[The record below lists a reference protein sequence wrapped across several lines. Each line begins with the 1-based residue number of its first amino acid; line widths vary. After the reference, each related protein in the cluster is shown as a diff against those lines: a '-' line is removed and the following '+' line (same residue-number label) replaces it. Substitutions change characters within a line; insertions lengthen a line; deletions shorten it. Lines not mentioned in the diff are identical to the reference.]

1 MQIKESL
8 KQQDCHPE
16 EDGCMTQSHL
26 TSTKRVKKQMRVNSS
41 VTAECPVVNKKMT
54 SLDKSHTCDNS
65 SQMQKSYRM
74 LEVDLTTKE
83 KDCKTFY
90 DDLCK
95 DISSHLLS
103 HTEIDCAVSDLNC
116 SNTSSSVMAVKS
128 WFSTKQVTAH
138 NKNSQKTYW
147 QSCMSSRAECMVSDA
162 IVTKSRRIRIYPTPQ
177 QKQLFKQWFGV
188 GRKVYNTCVNHFN
201 EKNIVFNG
209 WMQMST
215 VVLAELTED
224 YIKSVPYQ
232 IKKIAVKDSYTA
244 RKTNC
249 KKTKQSGKPF
259 KLRYKSRKN
268 PVQSCYIPKSAVS
281 ESGIYYT
288 ISGKLKFSEK
298 EWLKNDICD
307 CRLINDHG
315 RWYLSVP
322 QKITTV
328 ATENQGGIVALDPG
342 VRNFLTYFSE
352 DGRFGW
358 LGIHAF
364 DRILNLNLKRDK
376 PLSRL
381 ALIKDKR
388 KKGKLKRTLNR
399 TYHRI
404 QDLVDELHWQC
415 INYLVHNFSVIVFPP
430 FEVKGMTKKGRKLR
444 KSVVRSM
451 LSLRFFDFK
460 ERLKQKCKEC
470 GVTYIEQ
477 NESYTSKTNSFTGE
491 LMSNLGGKEWF
502 EYDGIKVHR
511 DLNGAR
517 NILIRAMRDS
527 SAAG

>member
-8 KQQDCHPE
+8 KQQECHPE

-26 TSTKRVKKQMRVNSS
+26 TLPERKTKMMRKASS
-41 VTAECPVVNKKMT
+41 VTVGCPALNKKMT
-54 SLDKSHTCDNS
+54 LLDKSHLCDS
-65 SQMQKSYRM
+65 SFQMQKSYKM
-74 LEVDLTTKE
+74 SEVDLTTKE
-83 KDCKTFY
+83 KVCKIFY

-116 SNTSSSVMAVKS
+116 SNTSSNKMAVKS

-147 QSCMSSRAECMVSDA
+147 QSCMYSHVGCMDSDA
-162 IVTKSRRIRIYPTPQ
+162 IVTKSRRIRIYPTQQ

-188 GRKVYNTCVNHFN
+188 GRKVYNTCINHFN
-201 EKNIVFNG
+201 EKDIIFKG
-209 WMQMST
+209 WMNMSKT
-215 VVLAELTED
+215 VLSGLTEI
-224 YIKSVPYQ
+224 YMKSVPYQ
-232 IKKIAVKDSYTA
+232 IKSKAVKDAYISFT
-244 RKTNC
+244 TNC
-249 KKTKQSGKPF
+249 RKAKRTHTQF

-268 PVQSCYIPKSAVS
+268 PVQSCYIPKQAVS
-281 ESGIYYT
+281 DSGIYHT
-288 ISGKLKFSEK
+288 ISGKLKFSER
-298 EWLKNDICD
+298 EFLKNDICD
-307 CRLINDHG
+307 CRLIYDHG

-322 QKITTV
+322 QKIRAV

-376 PLSRL
+376 LLSRL
-381 ALIKDKR
+381 SLTKDKR
-388 KKGKLKRTLNR
+388 KKSRLKRTLNR

-415 INYLVHNFSVIVFPP
+415 INYLVHNFSVIIFPP

-451 LSLRFFDFK
+451 LSLRFYEFK
-460 ERLKQKCKEC
+460 ERLEQKCKEC
-470 GVTYIEQ
+470 GVLYIEQ

-491 LMSNLGGKEWF
+491 LISNLGSKEWF
-502 EYDGIKVHR
+502 MYDGIKVHR

-527 SAAG
+527 SAAS

>member
-1 MQIKESL
+1 MTVQ
-8 KQQDCHPE
+8 
-16 EDGCMTQSHL
+16 EDH
-26 TSTKRVKKQMRVNSS
+26 KI
-41 VTAECPVVNKKMT
+41 
-54 SLDKSHTCDNS
+54 
-65 SQMQKSYRM
+65 
-74 LEVDLTTKE
+74 
-83 KDCKTFY
+83 FY

-103 HTEIDCAVSDLNC
+103 HKDIDNTMSEWDDSSCTMTVS
-116 SNTSSSVMAVKS
+116 S
-128 WFSTKQVTAH
+128 WFSTKQVTT
-138 NKNSQKTYW
+138 NNNNSQNNYKQTFL
-147 QSCMSSRAECMVSDA
+147 SARTGIVTSGT
-162 IVTKSRRIRIYPTPQ
+162 IVTKARRIRIYPTQQ

-201 EKNIVFNG
+201 EKDINVKG
-209 WMQMST
+209 WMNMST
-215 VVLAELTED
+215 IVLDELTED

-232 IKKIAVKDSYTA
+232 IKSKAVKDSYISW
-244 RKTNC
+244 RTNC
-249 KKTKQSGKPF
+249 KKTKKSGKQF

-268 PVQSCYIPKSAVS
+268 PIQSCYIPKSAVS

-288 ISGKLKFSEK
+288 ISGNLKFSER
-298 EWLKNDICD
+298 EWLNNDICD

-322 QKITTV
+322 QKITTMP
-328 ATENQGGIVALDPG
+328 TENQGGIVALDPG

-364 DRILNLNLKRDK
+364 DRILNLNLKRDHL
-376 PLSRL
+376 LSRL
-381 ALIKDKR
+381 ALTKNKR
-388 KKGKLKRTLNR
+388 EKGKLKRTLNR

-451 LSLRFFDFK
+451 LSLRFFEFK

-470 GVTYIEQ
+470 GVVYIEQ

-491 LMSNLGGKEWF
+491 LMTNLGSKEWF
-502 EYDGIKVHR
+502 MYDGIKVHR

>member
-1 MQIKESL
+1 MVVQ
-8 KQQDCHPE
+8 
-16 EDGCMTQSHL
+16 ED
-26 TSTKRVKKQMRVNSS
+26 R
-41 VTAECPVVNKKMT
+41 
-54 SLDKSHTCDNS
+54 
-65 SQMQKSYRM
+65 
-74 LEVDLTTKE
+74 
-83 KDCKTFY
+83 KTFY

-95 DISSHLLS
+95 NISSHLLS
-103 HTEIDCAVSDLNC
+103 HKDIDNAMSEWDKSSCAM
-116 SNTSSSVMAVKS
+116 TVKS
-128 WFSTKQVTAH
+128 WFSTKQVTVY

-147 QSCMSSRAECMVSDA
+147 QSFMSSHAERMSSGA
-162 IVTKSRRIRIYPTPQ
+162 IQTKSRRIRIYPTLQ
-177 QKQLFKQWFGV
+177 QKHLFKQWFGV

-201 EKNIVFNG
+201 EKDIEFKG
-209 WMQMST
+209 WMKMSKT
-215 VVLAELTED
+215 VLSGLTES

-232 IKKIAVKDSYTA
+232 IKNMSVKDSYTSWMS
-244 RKTNC
+244 NC
-249 KKTKQSGKPF
+249 KKTKKSGKPF

-268 PVQSCYIPKSAVS
+268 PVQSCYIPKAAVS
-281 ESGIYYT
+281 ESGIYHT
-288 ISGKLKFSEK
+288 ISGKLKVSER
-298 EWLKNDICD
+298 EFLKNDICD

-322 QKITTV
+322 QKIATMP
-328 ATENQGGIVALDPG
+328 TENQGGIVALDPG

-358 LGIHAF
+358 LGIHVF
-364 DRILNLNLKRDK
+364 DRILTLNLKRDHL
-376 PLSRL
+376 LSRL
-381 ALIKDKR
+381 ALTKNKR

-404 QDLVDELHWQC
+404 KDLVDELHWKC
-415 INYLVHNFSVIVFPP
+415 INYLVHNFSVVVFPP
-430 FEVKGMTKKGRKLR
+430 FEVKNMTNKGRKIC

-451 LSLRFFDFK
+451 LSLRFYEFK

-470 GVTYIEQ
+470 GILYIEQ

-491 LMSNLGGKEWF
+491 LMTNLGGKEWF
-502 EYDGIKVHR
+502 MYDGIKVHR

>member
-1 MQIKESL
+1 
-8 KQQDCHPE
+8 
-16 EDGCMTQSHL
+16 MTIQ
-26 TSTKRVKKQMRVNSS
+26 
-41 VTAECPVVNKKMT
+41 E
-54 SLDKSHTCDNS
+54 
-65 SQMQKSYRM
+65 
-74 LEVDLTTKE
+74 
-83 KDCKTFY
+83 DCKTFY

-103 HTEIDCAVSDLNC
+103 HKDIAQSMSECDGSSCAM
-116 SNTSSSVMAVKS
+116 TVKS
-128 WFSTKQVTAH
+128 WFSTKQVTTR
-138 NKNSQKTYW
+138 NKNSQQAYW
-147 QSCMSSRAECMVSDA
+147 QSCMCSQKGSMTSGT
-162 IVTKSRRIRIYPTPQ
+162 IVTKSRRIRIYPSQQ

-188 GRKVYNTCVNHFN
+188 GRKVYNTCINHFN
-201 EKNIVFNG
+201 EKDIEIKG
-209 WMQMST
+209 WMKMGTT
-215 VVLAELTED
+215 VLSEFTES

-232 IKKIAVKDSYTA
+232 IKKIAVKDSYTSWQ
-244 RKTNC
+244 TNC
-249 KKTKQSGKPF
+249 KKTKKTGKPF

-268 PVQSCYIPKSAVS
+268 PVQSCYISKSAVS
-281 ESGIYYT
+281 ENGIYHT
-288 ISGKLKFSEK
+288 ISGKLKFSER
-298 EWLKNDICD
+298 EWVKSDICD

-322 QKITTV
+322 QKITTMP
-328 ATENQGGIVALDPG
+328 TENQGGIVALDPG

-358 LGIHAF
+358 LGVHAF
-364 DRILNLNLKRDK
+364 DRILTLNLKRDK
-376 PLSRL
+376 LLSRL
-381 ALIKDKR
+381 ALTKDK
-388 KKGKLKRTLNR
+388 KEKCKLKRTLNR

-430 FEVKGMTKKGRKLR
+430 FEVKGMTKKGCKLR

-451 LSLRFFDFK
+451 LSLRFFEFK

-491 LMSNLGGKEWF
+491 LMNNLGSKEWF
-502 EYDGIKVHR
+502 MYDGIKVHR

>member
-1 MQIKESL
+1 
-8 KQQDCHPE
+8 
-16 EDGCMTQSHL
+16 
-26 TSTKRVKKQMRVNSS
+26 
-41 VTAECPVVNKKMT
+41 
-54 SLDKSHTCDNS
+54 
-65 SQMQKSYRM
+65 
-74 LEVDLTTKE
+74 
-83 KDCKTFY
+83 
-90 DDLCK
+90 
-95 DISSHLLS
+95 
-103 HTEIDCAVSDLNC
+103 
-116 SNTSSSVMAVKS
+116 
-128 WFSTKQVTAH
+128 
-138 NKNSQKTYW
+138 
-147 QSCMSSRAECMVSDA
+147 MSSRTGSMTSGT
-162 IVTKSRRIRIYPTPQ
+162 IVTKSRRIRIYPSQQ
-177 QKQLFKQWFGV
+177 QKCLFKQWFGV
-188 GRKVYNTCVNHFN
+188 ERKVYNTCINHFK
-201 EKNIVFNG
+201 EKDIEFKG
-209 WMQMST
+209 WMKMST

-281 ESGIYYT
+281 ESGIYHT

-352 DGRFGW
+352 NGRFGW
-358 LGIHAF
+358 VGIHAF
-364 DRILNLNLKRDK
+364 DRILKLNLKRDK
-376 PLSRL
+376 LLSRL
-381 ALIKDKR
+381 ALTKDKK
-388 KKGKLKRTLNR
+388 KKGKFKRTLNR

-415 INYLVHNFSVIVFPP
+415 INYLVHNFSVIIFPP

-451 LSLRFFDFK
+451 LSLRFFEFK

-470 GVTYIEQ
+470 GVLYVEQ

-491 LMSNLGGKEWF
+491 VMTNLGGKEWF
-502 EYDGIKVHR
+502 VYDGIKVHR

-527 SAAG
+527 SATD

>member
-8 KQQDCHPE
+8 KRQDCHTE
-16 EDGCMTQSHL
+16 EDGCMTQSRL
-26 TSTKRVKKQMRVNSS
+26 TSTKKVKKQMRANSS
-41 VTAECPVVNKKMT
+41 VIAECPVVNKKMT

-65 SQMQKSYRM
+65 SHMQKSYKM
-74 LEVDLTTKE
+74 SEVDLTTKE
-83 KDCKTFY
+83 KVCKTFY
-90 DDLCK
+90 NDLCK

-103 HTEIDCAVSDLNC
+103 HIEIGGTVSDLNI
-116 SNTSSSVMAVKS
+116 SHSAMVVKS
-128 WFSTKQVTAH
+128 WFSTKQVAVH

-147 QSCMSSRAECMVSDA
+147 QSLMFSRVECMVSDA
-162 IVTKSRRIRIYPTPQ
+162 IVTKSRRIRIYPSQ
-177 QKQLFKQWFGV
+177 HQKQLFKQWLGV
-188 GRKVYNTCVNHFN
+188 SRKVYNTCINHFN
-201 EKNIVFNG
+201 EKDIIFKG
-209 WMQMST
+209 WMNMST
-215 VVLAELTED
+215 IVLAELTED
-224 YIKSVPYQ
+224 YIKAVPYQ
-232 IKKIAVKDSYTA
+232 IKKIAVKDAYTS
-244 RKTNC
+244 RMTNC
-249 KKTKQSGKPF
+249 KETKKTGKAF
-259 KLRYKSRKN
+259 KLHYKTRKN
-268 PVQSCYIPKSAVS
+268 PLQSCYIPKSAVS
-281 ESGIYYT
+281 ESGVYHT
-288 ISGKLKFSEK
+288 ISGKLNFSER
-298 EWLKNDICD
+298 EFLKNDICD

-322 QKITTV
+322 QKITIMP
-328 ATENQGGIVALDPG
+328 TENQGGVVALDPG

-364 DRILNLNLKRDK
+364 DRILTLNLKRDK
-376 PLSRL
+376 LLSRL
-381 ALIKDKR
+381 ALTKDKK

-451 LSLRFFDFK
+451 LSLRFYEFK

-470 GVTYIEQ
+470 GVMYVEQ

-491 LMSNLGGKEWF
+491 LMINLGSKEWF
-502 EYDGIKVHR
+502 MYDGIKVHR

-527 SAAG
+527 SAVG

>member
-1 MQIKESL
+1 
-8 KQQDCHPE
+8 
-16 EDGCMTQSHL
+16 MTIQ
-26 TSTKRVKKQMRVNSS
+26 
-41 VTAECPVVNKKMT
+41 E
-54 SLDKSHTCDNS
+54 
-65 SQMQKSYRM
+65 
-74 LEVDLTTKE
+74 
-83 KDCKTFY
+83 DCKIFY

-95 DISSHLLS
+95 VISSHLLS
-103 HTEIDCAVSDLNC
+103 HNDIDNAMSMWDD
-116 SNTSSSVMAVKS
+116 SSCTMTVKS
-128 WFSTKQVTAH
+128 WFSTKQVTVH
-138 NKNSQKTYW
+138 HTNSENTYG
-147 QSCMSSRAECMVSDA
+147 QTFMSSHTERMLSDTV
-162 IVTKSRRIRIYPTPQ
+162 VTKSRRIRIYPTQQ

-188 GRKVYNTCVNHFN
+188 ERKVYNTCINHFN
-201 EKNIVFNG
+201 EKDIEFKG
-209 WMQMST
+209 WMKMST
-215 VVLAELTED
+215 LVLHSLTED
-224 YIKSVPYQ
+224 YIKTVPYQ
-232 IKKIAVKDSYTA
+232 IKNMAVKDSYTA
-244 RKTNC
+244 RQTNC
-249 KKTKQSGKPF
+249 KKTKKTGKPF

-288 ISGKLKFSEK
+288 ISGKLKFSERD
-298 EWLKNDICD
+298 WLKNDICD

-328 ATENQGGIVALDPG
+328 HTENQGGIVALDPG

-364 DRILNLNLKRDK
+364 DRILTLNLKRDK
-376 PLSRL
+376 LLSRL
-381 ALIKDKR
+381 ALTKDKR

-430 FEVKGMTKKGRKLR
+430 FEVKGMTKKGRRLH

-451 LSLRFFDFK
+451 LSLRFFEFK
-460 ERLKQKCKEC
+460 ERMKQKCKEC
-470 GVTYIEQ
+470 GITYIEQ

-491 LMSNLGGKEWF
+491 LMSNLGSKEWF
-502 EYDGIKVHR
+502 MYDGIKVHR

-527 SAAG
+527 SAVG

>member
-1 MQIKESL
+1 
-8 KQQDCHPE
+8 
-16 EDGCMTQSHL
+16 MTIQ
-26 TSTKRVKKQMRVNSS
+26 
-41 VTAECPVVNKKMT
+41 E
-54 SLDKSHTCDNS
+54 
-65 SQMQKSYRM
+65 
-74 LEVDLTTKE
+74 
-83 KDCKTFY
+83 DCKTFY
-90 DDLCK
+90 DDLCQ

-103 HTEIDCAVSDLNC
+103 HKDINNAMSECGKSFCAM
-116 SNTSSSVMAVKS
+116 TVKS
-128 WFSTKQVTAH
+128 WFSTKQIPDH
-138 NKNSQKTYW
+138 NKNSQKNYL
-147 QSCMSSRAECMVSDA
+147 QPLMSSRTVCMSSDA
-162 IVTKSRRIRIYPTPQ
+162 IVTKTRRIRIYPTQQ
-177 QKQLFKQWFGV
+177 QKRLFKQWFGV
-188 GRKVYNTCVNHFN
+188 ERKVYNTCINHFN
-201 EKNIVFNG
+201 EKDIEFKG
-209 WMQMST
+209 WMKMST
-215 VVLAELTED
+215 LVLHSLTEG

-232 IKKIAVKDSYTA
+232 IKNKAVKDSYTSWM
-244 RKTNC
+244 TNC
-249 KKTKQSGKPF
+249 KRTKKSGKPF
-259 KLRYKSRKN
+259 ELRYKSRKN
-268 PVQSCYIPKSAVS
+268 PIQSCYIPKSAVS
-281 ESGIYYT
+281 DSGIYHT
-288 ISGKLKFSEK
+288 ISGKLKFSER
-298 EWLKNDICD
+298 EWIKNDICD

-322 QKITTV
+322 QKLTTMP
-328 ATENQGGIVALDPG
+328 TENQGGIVALDHG

-376 PLSRL
+376 LLSRL

-388 KKGKLKRTLNR
+388 KKSKLKRTLNR

-415 INYLVHNFSVIVFPP
+415 INYLVHNFSVVIFPP

-451 LSLRFFDFK
+451 LSLRFFEFK

-470 GVTYIEQ
+470 GVLYVEQ

-491 LMSNLGGKEWF
+491 LMTNLGSKEWF
-502 EYDGIKVHR
+502 IYDGIKVHR

>member
-1 MQIKESL
+1 MVSQ
-8 KQQDCHPE
+8 
-16 EDGCMTQSHL
+16 ED
-26 TSTKRVKKQMRVNSS
+26 R
-41 VTAECPVVNKKMT
+41 
-54 SLDKSHTCDNS
+54 
-65 SQMQKSYRM
+65 
-74 LEVDLTTKE
+74 
-83 KDCKTFY
+83 KTFY

-103 HTEIDCAVSDLNC
+103 HKDIAQSMSDCDK
-116 SNTSSSVMAVKS
+116 SSCVITVKS
-128 WFSTKQVTAH
+128 WFSTKQVTSH
-138 NKNSQKTYW
+138 NKNSQNNYIQTFL
-147 QSCMSSRAECMVSDA
+147 SARTESIISSTV
-162 IVTKSRRIRIYPTPQ
+162 VTKSRRIRIYPTQQ

-188 GRKVYNTCVNHFN
+188 ERKVYNTCINHFN
-201 EKNIVFNG
+201 EKDIVFKG
-209 WMQMST
+209 WMKLST
-215 VVLAELTED
+215 LVLHSLTED
-224 YIKSVPYQ
+224 YMKLVPYQ
-232 IKKIAVKDSYTA
+232 IKNMAVKDSYTA
-244 RKTNC
+244 RQTNC
-249 KKTKQSGKPF
+249 KKTKRTGKPF

-288 ISGKLKFSEK
+288 ISGNLKFSER
-298 EWLKNDICD
+298 EWLNNDICD

-322 QKITTV
+322 QKITTMP
-328 ATENQGGIVALDPG
+328 TENQGGIVVLDPG

-358 LGIHAF
+358 LGVHAF
-364 DRILNLNLKRDK
+364 DRILKLNLKCDHL
-376 PLSRL
+376 LSRL
-381 ALIKDKR
+381 ALTKDK
-388 KKGKLKRTLNR
+388 KMKCKLKRTLNR
-399 TYHRI
+399 TYHRT

-415 INYLVHNFSVIVFPP
+415 INYLVHNFSIIVFPP

-451 LSLRFFDFK
+451 LSLRFFEFK

-470 GVTYIEQ
+470 GVMYIEQ

-491 LMSNLGGKEWF
+491 LMNNLGGKEWF
-502 EYDGIKVHR
+502 VYDGIKVHR

-527 SAAG
+527 SAVG

>member
-1 MQIKESL
+1 MTVQ
-8 KQQDCHPE
+8 
-16 EDGCMTQSHL
+16 EDH
-26 TSTKRVKKQMRVNSS
+26 
-41 VTAECPVVNKKMT
+41 
-54 SLDKSHTCDNS
+54 
-65 SQMQKSYRM
+65 
-74 LEVDLTTKE
+74 
-83 KDCKTFY
+83 KTFY

-103 HTEIDCAVSDLNC
+103 HKDIDNAMSEWDDSSCIMTVS
-116 SNTSSSVMAVKS
+116 S
-128 WFSTKQVTAH
+128 WFSTKQVTTH
-138 NKNSQKTYW
+138 NKNSQNNYKQTFL
-147 QSCMSSRAECMVSDA
+147 SARTGIVTSGT
-162 IVTKSRRIRIYPTPQ
+162 IVTKARRIRIYPTQQ

-201 EKNIVFNG
+201 EKDINVKG
-209 WMQMST
+209 WMNMST
-215 VVLAELTED
+215 IVLDELTED

-232 IKKIAVKDSYTA
+232 IKSKAVKDSYISW
-244 RKTNC
+244 RTNC
-249 KKTKQSGKPF
+249 KKTKKSGKQF

-281 ESGIYYT
+281 ESGIYHT
-288 ISGKLKFSEK
+288 ISGKLKFSERG
-298 EWLKNDICD
+298 WLKNDICD

-322 QKITTV
+322 QKIATMP
-328 ATENQGGIVALDPG
+328 TENQGGIVALDPE

-364 DRILNLNLKRDK
+364 DRILNLNLKRDHL
-376 PLSRL
+376 LSKL
-381 ALIKDKR
+381 ALTKDKR
-388 KKGKLKRTLNR
+388 KKCKLKRTLNR

-451 LSLRFFDFK
+451 LSLRFYDFK

-470 GVTYIEQ
+470 GITYIEQ

-491 LMSNLGGKEWF
+491 LMSNLGSKEWF
-502 EYDGIKVHR
+502 MYDGIKVHR

-527 SAAG
+527 SAVG

>member
-1 MQIKESL
+1 MTVQ
-8 KQQDCHPE
+8 
-16 EDGCMTQSHL
+16 EDH
-26 TSTKRVKKQMRVNSS
+26 
-41 VTAECPVVNKKMT
+41 
-54 SLDKSHTCDNS
+54 
-65 SQMQKSYRM
+65 
-74 LEVDLTTKE
+74 
-83 KDCKTFY
+83 KTFY

-103 HTEIDCAVSDLNC
+103 HKDIDNAMSECDKSSCAMTIN
-116 SNTSSSVMAVKS
+116 S
-128 WFSTKQVTAH
+128 WFSTKQVTTH
-138 NKNSQKTYW
+138 NNNLQKSYVQTVI
-147 QSCMSSRAECMVSDA
+147 SSHAERMVSYA
-162 IVTKSRRIRIYPTPQ
+162 VVTKSRRIRIYPSQ
-177 QKQLFKQWFGV
+177 RQKQLFKQWFGV
-188 GRKVYNTCVNHFN
+188 ERKVYNTCVNHFN
-201 EKNIVFNG
+201 EKDIPFKG
-209 WMQMST
+209 WMNMST
-215 VVLAELTED
+215 LVLHSLTED
-224 YIKSVPYQ
+224 YVKSVPFQ
-232 IKKIAVKDSYTA
+232 IKKIAVKDSYTSWS
-244 RKTNC
+244 TNC
-249 KKTKQSGKPF
+249 KKTKKTGKPF

-281 ESGIYYT
+281 ENGIYHT
-288 ISGKLKFSEK
+288 ISGKLKFSER
-298 EWLKNDICD
+298 EWLKNDVCA

-322 QKITTV
+322 QKITAI
-328 ATENQGGIVALDPG
+328 ATENQGGFVALDPG
-342 VRNFLTYFSE
+342 VRNFITYFSE

-364 DRILNLNLKRDK
+364 DRIMKLNLKRDK
-376 PLSRL
+376 LLNRL
-381 ALIKDKR
+381 VLTKDKR

-415 INYLVHNFSVIVFPP
+415 INYLVHNFSVIAFPP

-470 GVTYIEQ
+470 GVLYVEQ

-491 LMSNLGGKEWF
+491 LITNLGSKEWF
-502 EYDGIKVHR
+502 MYDGIKVHR

>member
-16 EDGCMTQSHL
+16 EDGCMTPSHL

-41 VTAECPVVNKKMT
+41 VTAECPAVNKKMT
-54 SLDKSHTCDNS
+54 SLGKSHICDNS
-65 SQMQKSYRM
+65 SQMQKSYKM
-74 LEVDLTTKE
+74 SEVDLTTKE

-128 WFSTKQVTAH
+128 WFSTKQVTTH

-177 QKQLFKQWFGV
+177 QKQLFKQWIGV

-201 EKNIVFNG
+201 EKNIVFKG

-244 RKTNC
+244 RKTNS

-281 ESGIYYT
+281 ESGIYHT

-352 DGRFGW
+352 NGRFGW

-364 DRILNLNLKRDK
+364 DRILKLNLKRDHL
-376 PLSRL
+376 LSRL
-381 ALIKDKR
+381 ALTKDKR

-451 LSLRFFDFK
+451 LSLRFFEFK

-470 GVTYIEQ
+470 GVMYIEQ

>member
-1 MQIKESL
+1 
-8 KQQDCHPE
+8 
-16 EDGCMTQSHL
+16 MTIQ
-26 TSTKRVKKQMRVNSS
+26 
-41 VTAECPVVNKKMT
+41 E
-54 SLDKSHTCDNS
+54 
-65 SQMQKSYRM
+65 
-74 LEVDLTTKE
+74 
-83 KDCKTFY
+83 DCKTFY

-103 HTEIDCAVSDLNC
+103 HKDINNAMSECDKSFCAMNI
-116 SNTSSSVMAVKS
+116 KS
-128 WFSTKQVTAH
+128 WFSTKQITDH
-138 NKNSQKTYW
+138 NKNSQKL
-147 QSCMSSRAECMVSDA
+147 MSSRTVCMSSDA
-162 IVTKSRRIRIYPTPQ
+162 IVTKARRIRIYPTQQ
-177 QKQLFKQWFGV
+177 QKRIFKQWFGV
-188 GRKVYNTCVNHFN
+188 ERKVYNTCINHFN
-201 EKNIVFNG
+201 EKDIEFKG
-209 WMQMST
+209 WMKMST
-215 VVLAELTED
+215 LVLHSLTEG

-232 IKKIAVKDSYTA
+232 IKNKAVKDSYTS
-244 RKTNC
+244 RMTNC
-249 KKTKQSGKPF
+249 KRTKKSGKPF

-268 PVQSCYIPKSAVS
+268 PIQSCYIPKSAVS
-281 ESGIYYT
+281 ESGIYHT
-288 ISGKLKFSEK
+288 ISGKLKFSER
-298 EWLKNDICD
+298 EWLKNDFCD

-376 PLSRL
+376 LLSRL
-381 ALIKDKR
+381 ALTKNKK

-451 LSLRFFDFK
+451 LSLRFYEFK
-460 ERLKQKCKEC
+460 ERLKRKCKEC
-470 GVTYIEQ
+470 GVIYIEQ

-491 LMSNLGGKEWF
+491 LITNLGSKEWF
-502 EYDGIKVHR
+502 MYDGIKVHR

-517 NILIRAMRDS
+517 NILLRAMRDS

>member
-1 MQIKESL
+1 
-8 KQQDCHPE
+8 
-16 EDGCMTQSHL
+16 
-26 TSTKRVKKQMRVNSS
+26 
-41 VTAECPVVNKKMT
+41 
-54 SLDKSHTCDNS
+54 
-65 SQMQKSYRM
+65 
-74 LEVDLTTKE
+74 
-83 KDCKTFY
+83 
-90 DDLCK
+90 
-95 DISSHLLS
+95 
-103 HTEIDCAVSDLNC
+103 
-116 SNTSSSVMAVKS
+116 
-128 WFSTKQVTAH
+128 
-138 NKNSQKTYW
+138 
-147 QSCMSSRAECMVSDA
+147 
-162 IVTKSRRIRIYPTPQ
+162 
-177 QKQLFKQWFGV
+177 
-188 GRKVYNTCVNHFN
+188 
-201 EKNIVFNG
+201 
-209 WMQMST
+209 MST
-215 VVLAELTED
+215 AVLAELTED
-224 YIKSVPYQ
+224 YIKDVPYQ
-232 IKKIAVKDSYTA
+232 IKSKAVKDSYTA
-244 RKTNC
+244 RQTNC

-268 PVQSCYIPKSAVS
+268 PIQSCYIPKTAVS
-281 ESGIYYT
+281 ESGIYHT
-288 ISGKLKFSEK
+288 ISGKLKFSER

-328 ATENQGGIVALDPG
+328 PTENQGGIVALDPG

-364 DRILNLNLKRDK
+364 ERILNLNLKRDK
-376 PLSRL
+376 MLSRL
-381 ALIKDKR
+381 ALTKNKR
-388 KKGKLKRTLNR
+388 EKCKLKRTLNR

-404 QDLVDELHWQC
+404 HDLVDELHWQC

-451 LSLRFFDFK
+451 LSLRFFEFK

-470 GVTYIEQ
+470 GVVYVEQ

-517 NILIRAMRDS
+517 NILLRAMRDS

>member
-16 EDGCMTQSHL
+16 EDGYMTRSHL
-26 TSTKRVKKQMRVNSS
+26 TSTKKVKKQMKVNSS

-65 SQMQKSYRM
+65 SHMQKSYKM
-74 LEVDLTTKE
+74 YEVDLTTKE
-83 KDCKTFY
+83 KDCNTFY
-90 DDLCK
+90 NDLCK

-103 HTEIDCAVSDLNC
+103 HIEIGCAVSDLNC
-116 SNTSSSVMAVKS
+116 LNISSSVMAVKS

-138 NKNSQKTYW
+138 NKNSQNICK
-147 QSCMSSRAECMVSDA
+147 QVFLPSLAERMVLDA
-162 IVTKSRRIRIYPTPQ
+162 IATKSRRIRIYPSQ
-177 QKQLFKQWFGV
+177 HQKQLFKQWLGV
-188 GRKVYNTCVNHFN
+188 SRKVYNTCINHFN
-201 EKNIVFNG
+201 EKDIIFKG
-209 WMQMST
+209 WMNMST
-215 VVLAELTED
+215 IVLAELTED
-224 YIKSVPYQ
+224 YIKAVPYQ
-232 IKKIAVKDSYTA
+232 IKKIAVKDAYTS
-244 RKTNC
+244 RMTNC
-249 KKTKQSGKPF
+249 KETKKTGKAF
-259 KLRYKSRKN
+259 KLRYKTRKN
-268 PVQSCYIPKSAVS
+268 PIQSCYIPKSAVS
-281 ESGIYYT
+281 ESGVYHT
-288 ISGKLKFSEK
+288 ISGKLKFSER
-298 EWLKNDICD
+298 EFLKNDICD

-322 QKITTV
+322 QKITIMP
-328 ATENQGGIVALDPG
+328 TENQGGVVALDPG

-364 DRILNLNLKRDK
+364 DRILTLNLKCDK
-376 PLSRL
+376 LLSRL
-381 ALIKDKR
+381 ALTKDKK

-399 TYHRI
+399 VYHRI

-451 LSLRFFDFK
+451 LSLRFYEFK

-470 GVTYIEQ
+470 GVMYVEQ

-491 LMSNLGGKEWF
+491 LMTNLGSKEWF
-502 EYDGIKVHR
+502 MYDGIKVHR

-527 SAAG
+527 SATG

>member
-16 EDGCMTQSHL
+16 EDGYMTQSRL
-26 TSTKRVKKQMRVNSS
+26 TSTKKVKKQMKVNSS

-65 SQMQKSYRM
+65 SHMQKSYKM
-74 LEVDLTTKE
+74 SEVDLTTKE
-83 KDCKTFY
+83 KVCNTFY
-90 DDLCK
+90 DDSCK

-103 HTEIDCAVSDLNC
+103 HIEIGCAVSDLNC
-116 SNTSSSVMAVKS
+116 LNISPIAMVAKS
-128 WFSTKQVTAH
+128 WFSTKQVAVH

-147 QSCMSSRAECMVSDA
+147 QSLMFSRVECMVSDA
-162 IVTKSRRIRIYPTPQ
+162 IQTKSRRIRIYPSQ
-177 QKQLFKQWFGV
+177 HQKQLFKQWLGV
-188 GRKVYNTCVNHFN
+188 SRKVYNTCINHFN
-201 EKNIVFNG
+201 EKDIIFKG
-209 WMQMST
+209 WMNMST
-215 VVLAELTED
+215 IVLAELTED
-224 YIKSVPYQ
+224 YIKAVPYQ

-244 RKTNC
+244 RQTNC
-249 KKTKQSGKPF
+249 KKTKKTGKPF
-259 KLRYKSRKN
+259 KLHYKSRKN
-268 PVQSCYIPKSAVS
+268 PVQSCYIPKQAVS
-281 ESGIYYT
+281 ESGIYHT
-288 ISGKLKFSEK
+288 ISGKLKFSER
-298 EWLKNDICD
+298 EFLKNDICD

-322 QKITTV
+322 QKSTTF

-364 DRILNLNLKRDK
+364 DRILRLNLKCDHL
-376 PLSRL
+376 LSRL
-381 ALIKDKR
+381 ALTKDKLE
-388 KKGKLKRTLNR
+388 KGKLKRTLNR

-451 LSLRFFDFK
+451 LSLRFFEFK

-470 GVTYIEQ
+470 GVMYVEQ

-491 LMSNLGGKEWF
+491 LITNLGGKEWF
-502 EYDGIKVHR
+502 MYDGIKVHR

-517 NILIRAMRDS
+517 NILIRTMRDS
-527 SAAG
+527 SAVG